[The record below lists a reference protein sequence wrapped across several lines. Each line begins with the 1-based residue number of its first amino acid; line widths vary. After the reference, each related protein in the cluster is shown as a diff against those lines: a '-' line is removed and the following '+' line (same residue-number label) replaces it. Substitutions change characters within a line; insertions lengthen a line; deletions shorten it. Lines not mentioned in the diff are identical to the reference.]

1 MKKRTII
8 ASSVAA
14 MALAVLVSG
23 MPDNTVM
30 SKDAG
35 TMVVNTTSLTKNV
48 RGYKGTTPVK
58 IYIKKNKVMKVEAL
72 PNRESPKYFAMAKA
86 VLEQFEGKSVTKASK
101 MEVDGVTGATYTS
114 KALVKN
120 VQTGLDYYKEHK

>member
-58 IYIKKNKVMKVEAL
+58 IYIKKNKVMKVEGL

-120 VQTGLDYYKEHK
+120 VQAGLDYYKEHK

>member
-58 IYIKKNKVMKVEAL
+58 IYIKKNKVVKVEAL

-101 MEVDGVTGATYTS
+101 MQVDGVTGATYTS

-120 VQTGLDYYKEHK
+120 VQAGLDYYKEHK

>member
-101 MEVDGVTGATYTS
+101 MQVDGVTGATYTS

>member
-1 MKKRTII
+1 MKRRTII
-8 ASSVAA
+8 ASSVATL
-14 MALAVLVSG
+14 ALAVLVSG
-23 MPDNTVM
+23 TPDNTVM

-35 TMVVNTTSLTKNV
+35 TMVVNTTTLTKNV

-58 IYIKKNKVMKVEAL
+58 IYIKKNKVVKVEAL

-120 VQTGLDYYKEHK
+120 VQAGLDYYKEHK

>member
-58 IYIKKNKVMKVEAL
+58 IYIKKNKVMKVEGL

>member
-1 MKKRTII
+1 MKRRTII
-8 ASSVAA
+8 ASSVATL
-14 MALAVLVSG
+14 ALAVLVSG

-101 MEVDGVTGATYTS
+101 MQVDGVTGATYTS

>member
-14 MALAVLVSG
+14 LALAVFVSA
-23 MPDNTVM
+23 MPDDTVM

-35 TMVVNTTSLTKNV
+35 TMVVNTTTLTKNV

-58 IYIKKNKVMKVEAL
+58 IYIKKNKVVKVEAL
-72 PNRESPKYFAMAKA
+72 ANRETPKYFAMAKA

-101 MEVDGVTGATYTS
+101 MEVDGVTGATFTS

-120 VQTGLDYYKEHK
+120 VQAGLDYYKEHK

>member
-1 MKKRTII
+1 MKRRTII
-8 ASSVAA
+8 ASSVATL
-14 MALAVLVSG
+14 ALAVLVSG
-23 MPDNTVM
+23 TPDNTVM

-35 TMVVNTTSLTKNV
+35 TMVVNTTTLTKNV

-58 IYIKKNKVMKVEAL
+58 IYIKKNKVMKVEGL

-120 VQTGLDYYKEHK
+120 VQAGLDYYKEHK

>member
-35 TMVVNTTSLTKNV
+35 TMVVNTTSMTKNV

-58 IYIKKNKVMKVEAL
+58 IYIKKNKVMKVEGL

-101 MEVDGVTGATYTS
+101 MQVDGVTGATYTS

>member
-58 IYIKKNKVMKVEAL
+58 IYIKKNKVMKVEGL

-101 MEVDGVTGATYTS
+101 MQVDGVTGATYTS

-120 VQTGLDYYKEHK
+120 VQAGLDYYKEHK

>member
-58 IYIKKNKVMKVEAL
+58 IYIKKNKVMKVEGL

-101 MEVDGVTGATYTS
+101 MQVDGVTGATYTS

>member
-58 IYIKKNKVMKVEAL
+58 IYIKKNKVMKVEGL

-101 MEVDGVTGATYTS
+101 MQVDGVTGATYTS
-114 KALVKN
+114 KAWVKN

>member
-1 MKKRTII
+1 MKRRTII
-8 ASSVAA
+8 ASSVATL
-14 MALAVLVSG
+14 ALAVLVSG
-23 MPDNTVM
+23 TPDNTVM

-35 TMVVNTTSLTKNV
+35 TMVGQYHHADQERKGLQ
-48 RGYKGTTPVK
+48 GYH
-58 IYIKKNKVMKVEAL
+58 A
-72 PNRESPKYFAMAKA
+72 REDLHQEKQGCEGGGAAQPRVAKYFAMAKA

-120 VQTGLDYYKEHK
+120 VQAGLDYYKEHK

>member
-1 MKKRTII
+1 
-8 ASSVAA
+8 

-58 IYIKKNKVMKVEAL
+58 IYIKKNKVMKVEGL

-101 MEVDGVTGATYTS
+101 MQVDGVTGATYTS

>member
-58 IYIKKNKVMKVEAL
+58 IYIKKNKVMKVEGL

-86 VLEQFEGKSVTKASK
+86 VLEQFEGKSVTTASK
-101 MEVDGVTGATYTS
+101 MQVDGVTGATYTS